1 MARFL
6 GIGDSCRRIG
16 HARVERTKRRLH
28 VERLESRVVLDAGL
42 TPGTSTAVTAT
53 TGTLLSGATLV
64 SFTDGASPLPAS
76 DYAATIDWGDGT
88 PMSGGTISVSG
99 TTFIV
104 SGSHNFAERSVFQP
118 PSLADSPVNGDH
130 ARGLVDQST

>member
-1 MARFL
+1 VERTAETINMARFL

-53 TGTLLSGATLV
+53 AGTLLSGATLV
-64 SFTDGASPLPAS
+64 SFTDGTAPLPA
-76 DYAATIDWGDGT
+76 ATT
-88 PMSGGTISVSG
+88 PP
-99 TTFIV
+99 
-104 SGSHNFAERSVFQP
+104 RSIGAMAHP
-118 PSLADSPVNGDH
+118 
-130 ARGLVDQST
+130 